1 MKTILI
7 ACAAALLM
15 SVPAMA
21 GDEVMSGYFGNTTI
35 STGGMMS
42 PEIRTHYRADHTF
55 DLTGSMAGMSQSFKG
70 TWAMKGDQL
79 CRTFVGDMPPNTT
92 NPVCTAMT
100 AHKVGDAWSVTSPDG
115 KTRDIKLVA
124 GVQ

>member
-1 MKTILI
+1 MKTLLI
-7 ACAAALLM
+7 VCTTVLLAAA
-15 SVPAMA
+15 PALA
-21 GDEVMSGYFGNTTI
+21 ADDVMSGYFGNTTI

-42 PEIRTHYRADHTF
+42 PEIRTHYRADHSF

-70 TWAMKGDQL
+70 TWEMKGDQL

-92 NPVCTAMT
+92 NPVCTPMT
-100 AHKVGDAWSVTSPDG
+100 PHRIGDAWSMTGKDG